1 MGLETIMETV
11 NSELFGVWFLIGAVL
26 VFFMQCG
33 FAMVETG
40 FTRAKNA
47 GNIIMKNLM
56 DFCIGTVMFILLGYG
71 LMCGQDY
78 IAGVIGLPNLGI
90 FTHYND
96 FNWSNFVFNLV
107 FCATAATIVSGAMA
121 ERTKFSAYCIYSAV
135 ISAVV
140 YPIEAGW
147 VWNVDGNG
155 WLQKLGFHDYAG
167 SCAIHMVGGIA
178 ALIGAIFLGP
188 RIGKYHTDE
197 KTGKKTPKAI
207 PGHSL
212 TLGALGVF
220 ILWFAWYG
228 FNGAAATDVPTL
240 ASILVTT
247 TVSPAVA
254 TCTTMLFTWIKDGK
268 PDVSMSLNGS
278 LAGLVAVTASCDV
291 TDALGSGIIGAVAG
305 ILVVLVVELLD
316 KKLHID
322 DPVGAVAVHMANG
335 IWGTL
340 AVGLFATDKAP
351 GYAVSGLTH
360 TGLFYG
366 GGLHLLRRQREQ
378 LSLRVRFLIEE
389 YDIAARHQLLHLVA
403 AWAEAG
409 GVLTLHEDGKRVL
422 RVVCTQFPAMSTLN
436 WLETLSLVFTAFS
449 CPYWE
454 DAAETSFLMPNTSD
468 APSKLLAVPG
478 DAPETPLNLLIR
490 NIGDTAITTLTI
502 SAAGK
507 ISFQGL
513 TLAPGAAI
521 RIHHNAGVFAAEMV
535 SDDST
540 VSILPY
546 RTPDSADDLLL
557 RPGVLNE
564 IRVEAGSA
572 AFVSGRCKGRYC

>member
-360 TGLFYG
+360 MGLFYG

-422 RVVCTQFPAMSTLN
+422 RVVCTQYPTMSTLN

-490 NIGDTAITTLTI
+490 NIGDAAITTLTI

-521 RIHHNAGVFAAEMV
+521 RIHHDAGVFAAEMV

>member
-1 MGLETIMETV
+1 MADRLYCALNGTTLRDLDARIHLLDVE
-11 NSELFGVWFLIGAVL
+11 ELA
-26 VFFMQCG
+26 
-33 FAMVETG
+33 
-40 FTRAKNA
+40 
-47 GNIIMKNLM
+47 
-56 DFCIGTVMFILLGYG
+56 
-71 LMCGQDY
+71 
-78 IAGVIGLPNLGI
+78 
-90 FTHYND
+90 
-96 FNWSNFVFNLV
+96 
-107 FCATAATIVSGAMA
+107 
-121 ERTKFSAYCIYSAV
+121 
-135 ISAVV
+135 
-140 YPIEAGW
+140 
-147 VWNVDGNG
+147 
-155 WLQKLGFHDYAG
+155 
-167 SCAIHMVGGIA
+167 
-178 ALIGAIFLGP
+178 
-188 RIGKYHTDE
+188 
-197 KTGKKTPKAI
+197 
-207 PGHSL
+207 
-212 TLGALGVF
+212 
-220 ILWFAWYG
+220 
-228 FNGAAATDVPTL
+228 
-240 ASILVTT
+240 
-247 TVSPAVA
+247 PAVRTVA
-254 TCTTMLFTWIKDGK
+254 ARGE
-268 PDVSMSLNGS
+268 
-278 LAGLVAVTASCDV
+278 LAPGGGRVTASR
-291 TDALGSGIIGAVAG
+291 I
-305 ILVVLVVELLD
+305 
-316 KKLHID
+316 
-322 DPVGAVAVHMANG
+322 
-335 IWGTL
+335 
-340 AVGLFATDKAP
+340 
-351 GYAVSGLTH
+351 
-360 TGLFYG
+360 G

-422 RVVCTQFPAMSTLN
+422 RVVCTQYPTMSTLN

-490 NIGDTAITTLTI
+490 NIGDAAITTLTI

-513 TLAPGAAI
+513 TIAPGAAI

>member
-1 MGLETIMETV
+1 MSKVHGIVYAYHSSPRLGDLTRYRT
-11 NSELFGVWFLIGAVL
+11 NASLPFCGRYRLID
-26 VFFMQCG
+26 
-33 FAMVETG
+33 FALSSLS
-40 FTRAKNA
+40 NA
-47 GNIIMKNLM
+47 G
-56 DFCIGTVMFILLGYG
+56 VHSV
-71 LMCGQDY
+71 
-78 IAGVIGLPNLGI
+78 GVI
-90 FTHYND
+90 
-96 FNWSNFVFNLV
+96 
-107 FCATAATIVSGAMA
+107 MQ
-121 ERTKFSAYCIYSAV
+121 R
-135 ISAVV
+135 
-140 YPIEAGW
+140 
-147 VWNVDGNG
+147 
-155 WLQKLGFHDYAG
+155 DYQ
-167 SCAIHMVGGIA
+167 
-178 ALIGAIFLGP
+178 
-188 RIGKYHTDE
+188 
-197 KTGKKTPKAI
+197 
-207 PGHSL
+207 SL
-212 TLGALGVF
+212 L
-220 ILWFAWYG
+220 
-228 FNGAAATDVPTL
+228 DH
-240 ASILVTT
+240 
-247 TVSPAVA
+247 
-254 TCTTMLFTWIKDGK
+254 
-268 PDVSMSLNGS
+268 
-278 LAGLVAVTASCDV
+278 
-291 TDALGSGIIGAVAG
+291 LGSG
-305 ILVVLVVELLD
+305 
-316 KKLHID
+316 
-322 DPVGAVAVHMANG
+322 
-335 IWGTL
+335 
-340 AVGLFATDKAP
+340 KAWDLWRR
-351 GYAVSGLTH
+351 S
-360 TGLFYG
+360 

-422 RVVCTQFPAMSTLN
+422 RVVCTQYPTMSTLN

-564 IRVEAGSA
+564 IRVEASAA

>member
-1 MGLETIMETV
+1 MKRIAVWILLCILLCPLMQVQAEDITDLTIETV
-11 NSELFGVWFLIGAVL
+11 TFDN
-26 VFFMQCG
+26 
-33 FAMVETG
+33 
-40 FTRAKNA
+40 
-47 GNIIMKNLM
+47 GNP
-56 DFCIGTVMFILLGYG
+56 G
-71 LMCGQDY
+71 L
-78 IAGVIGLPNLGI
+78 
-90 FTHYND
+90 
-96 FNWSNFVFNLV
+96 
-107 FCATAATIVSGAMA
+107 
-121 ERTKFSAYCIYSAV
+121 SAV
-135 ISAVV
+135 EEAVNQITI
-140 YPIEAGW
+140 P
-147 VWNVDGNG
+147 
-155 WLQKLGFHDYAG
+155 
-167 SCAIHMVGGIA
+167 AIGV
-178 ALIGAIFLGP
+178 
-188 RIGKYHTDE
+188 RIH
-197 KTGKKTPKAI
+197 
-207 PGHSL
+207 L
-212 TLGALGVF
+212 L
-220 ILWFAWYG
+220 
-228 FNGAAATDVPTL
+228 DVEEL
-240 ASILVTT
+240 A
-247 TVSPAVA
+247 PAVR
-254 TCTTMLFTWIKDGK
+254 T
-268 PDVSMSLNGS
+268 
-278 LAGLVAVTASCDV
+278 VTASR
-291 TDALGSGIIGAVAG
+291 I
-305 ILVVLVVELLD
+305 
-316 KKLHID
+316 
-322 DPVGAVAVHMANG
+322 
-335 IWGTL
+335 
-340 AVGLFATDKAP
+340 
-351 GYAVSGLTH
+351 
-360 TGLFYG
+360 G